1 LKVHQTTQFLITGL
15 TRGNAFMTLRDLLKA
30 GYCLLALSA
39 LPFSNAQA
47 AVSSQGA
54 GDAGILVGAAFA
66 NHDIGTHVTWGLTT
80 HYNLLPEINVGLYY
94 NRYSNDT
101 TVPGGTKF
109 TTSYNNI
116 AAEAN
121 YLFKDM
127 LEGAYAGA
135 KFGLAITSV
144 DLPNA
149 SDRYNVVFGPAIGYD
164 YMIGNGISAGGQ
176 FNILWTTGDPVFAD
190 TNLLFVLKYNFF

>member
-1 LKVHQTTQFLITGL
+1 
-15 TRGNAFMTLRDLLKA
+15 
-30 GYCLLALSA
+30 
-39 LPFSNAQA
+39 
-47 AVSSQGA
+47 
-54 GDAGILVGAAFA
+54 
-66 NHDIGTHVTWGLTT
+66 
-80 HYNLLPEINVGLYY
+80 
-94 NRYSNDT
+94 
-101 TVPGGTKF
+101 
-109 TTSYNNI
+109 
-116 AAEAN
+116 
-121 YLFKDM
+121 M